1 MCLTVR
7 HISSVAF
14 PMVSWYNLLATQFNK
29 TSFGE
34 VRFCFGKNA
43 SPALHFSKEVKAASR
58 QGSSAFFG
66 AVLRCRAFFML
77 ITKQPEKT
85 SGCYGSRFVSS
96 K

>member
-1 MCLTVR
+1 
-7 HISSVAF
+7 
-14 PMVSWYNLLATQFNK
+14 MVSCYNLLATQFNK

-66 AVLRCRAFFML
+66 VRLRLRAFFYY
-77 ITKQPEKT
+77 KT
-85 SGCYGSRFVSS
+85 ARENLWLLRFKIGFV
-96 K
+96 KEMRIEEIRDVDV

>member
-1 MCLTVR
+1 
-7 HISSVAF
+7 
-14 PMVSWYNLLATQFNK
+14 MVSWYNLLATQFNK

-66 AVLRCRAFFML
+66 VQLRLNVIKVRR
-77 ITKQPEKT
+77 TKKLKMQE
-85 SGCYGSRFVSS
+85 G
-96 K
+96 